1 MTKKHIK
8 NEFRSCNI
16 QLGAGTVESIEDE
29 LHRMVHRMAKRC
41 QRGNVKRLTPALMWI
56 ALGRYD
62 LRR

>member
-8 NEFRSCNI
+8 KEFSSCNV
-16 QLGAGTVESIEDE
+16 QLGSGTVESIEDE

-41 QRGNVKRLTPALMWI
+41 HLGNVRRLTPDLMWI